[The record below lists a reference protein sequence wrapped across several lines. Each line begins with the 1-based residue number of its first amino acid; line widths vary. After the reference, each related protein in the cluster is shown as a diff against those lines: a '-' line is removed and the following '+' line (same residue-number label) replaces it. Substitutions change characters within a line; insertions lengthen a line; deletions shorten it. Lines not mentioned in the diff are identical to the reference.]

1 VYTEPEVW
9 LEAQLESMINPANTK
24 EAVYIDPDSFNQ
36 LAQLMKNKPDLEQRL
51 TNAGV
56 TQHLAGD
63 KQASKSMG
71 MLLSTNPELVQR
83 FQEQTDENL
92 YDTAALDNTLAEILG
107 YSHSREKAGDLVVEV
122 LNDSNVPVWYQN
134 TNSQDKDSAIEAA
147 QKIYGVDANI
157 VIKPVEQ
164 HVEERKNALTPIQE
178 QQPKRRS
185 MDLGRCRS
193 SRRQSSAT

>member
-1 VYTEPEVW
+1 MTITRQLWLILDRGQALFMGFFGGAGIGAAGGTVTGIASGPSKVMDKAKKYVKEQHEKAQLEQFYKERYGENEPGTVYTEPEVW

-71 MLLSTNPELVQR
+71 MLLSTNPELSTKV
-83 FQEQTDENL
+83 
-92 YDTAALDNTLAEILG
+92 
-107 YSHSREKAGDLVVEV
+107 SR
-122 LNDSNVPVWYQN
+122 
-134 TNSQDKDSAIEAA
+134 TN
-147 QKIYGVDANI
+147 
-157 VIKPVEQ
+157 
-164 HVEERKNALTPIQE
+164 R
-178 QQPKRRS
+178 
-185 MDLGRCRS
+185 
-193 SRRQSSAT
+193 